1 MVDVRLRHFLENNN
15 VGHKITISPD
25 AKHDR
30 EKFLTACTCGTE
42 GRFVTL
48 DEAKQYAQIHCG
60 HYGLDPTKCITVLD
74 TPYVVPGLPGQPKA
88 AAPFAYPGPERR
100 KAVKPIQ
107 FADRRLPNQAHVGAL
122 PPYAKGGAASSA
134 PSQARPPYAGG
145 AVSAQAVPPYA
156 RR

>member
-1 MVDVRLRHFLENNN
+1 MSLKRFLENNN
-15 VGHKITISPD
+15 VGHKITIRPD

-60 HYGLDPTKCITVLD
+60 HYGLDPAKCITILD

-100 KAVKPIQ
+100 KAIKPIQ
-107 FADRRLPNQAHVGAL
+107 FADRRSVPCYGSSGL

-134 PSQARPPYAGG
+134 PSQAPPYAGG